1 MKSLIEVCVL
11 VLKKLIEAMRGLM
24 IDAEMRR

>member
-1 MKSLIEVCVL
+1 MKFLIEVCVL

-24 IDAEMRR
+24 IDAEMRT